1 LLTSRLLLR
10 EFTAADEPAVL
21 AYQSDP
27 RYLRFSPEEQGS
39 GLVQMFLDWKHEQ
52 PRCRF
57 QWAVLLPADGR
68 LIGNCGIRKRSA
80 DAREADIGFEL
91 DPGQWGR
98 GYATEL
104 AATLLRF
111 GFVELGLHRITAH
124 CLAENTAS
132 ARVLEK
138 AGLRQEGRLRE
149 NEWMW
154 NRWWD
159 TLLYGILEPEWR
171 EGRGPDGAG

>member
-1 LLTSRLLLR
+1 MLPRTERLLLR

-27 RYLRFSPEEQGS
+27 LFLRFSSGEQRS
-39 GLVQMFLDWKHEQ
+39 GLVQMFLDWQREQ
-52 PRCRF
+52 PRYRF

-68 LIGNCGIRKRSA
+68 LIGNCGLRKRSA

-91 DPGQWGR
+91 ATDQWGR

-104 AATLLRF
+104 ASALLCF
-111 GFVELGLHRITAH
+111 GFEELGLHRVTAH

-149 NEWMW
+149 SEWMRD
-154 NRWWD
+154 RWWD
-159 TLLYGILEPEWR
+159 TLLYGILESEWR
-171 EGRGPDGAG
+171 GGRG